1 MRKLLNSSFS
11 IKPSKMIK
19 VSRHMVHEPGLK
31 VSPGTRLREKGT
43 GFKAQALFC

>member
-1 MRKLLNSSFS
+1 MTLE
-11 IKPSKMIK
+11 PSKIIK

-43 GFKAQALFC
+43 RFKAQALFC